1 MTMGWGILTILGPI
15 VLVGA
20 IAWAILR
27 NKKEVTPRDEA
38 RTERATHELYDKAD
52 QQDAKDA
59 RRDPLSDE
67 GDR

>member
-1 MTMGWGILTILGPI
+1 MGWGILTILGPI

-27 NKKEVTPRDEA
+27 NKKETSRRDEI

-52 QQDAKDA
+52 EQDARDA
-59 RRDPLSDE
+59 RRDPLTDDGE
-67 GDR
+67 R